1 MAQSADDELA
11 NLRAQRMAQIQAQLE
26 EQAAAQADAEIE
38 KETHNLIIGQN
49 GSGKSTLIGL
59 MTGIYKPNSG
69 EIIVSTKNFGYVG
82 PVPLIFEDTL
92 KNNLLYGVSEDV
104 NNQEI
109 ITLIRNFN
117 IFDSEEDIDL
127 NKKINSKVLSSGQ
140 MQKLSFIRAI
150 LLKPDIL
157 FLDESTSNLDKKSII
172 NIGKELRSLKNTIV
186 NITHKPEEFQYADN
200 IYEIEDGNINIL
212 NK

>member
-1 MAQSADDELA
+1 
-11 NLRAQRMAQIQAQLE
+11 
-26 EQAAAQADAEIE
+26 
-38 KETHNLIIGQN
+38 
-49 GSGKSTLIGL
+49 
-59 MTGIYKPNSG
+59 
-69 EIIVSTKNFGYVG
+69 
-82 PVPLIFEDTL
+82 
-92 KNNLLYGVSEDV
+92 
-104 NNQEI
+104 
-109 ITLIRNFN
+109 
-117 IFDSEEDIDL
+117 
-127 NKKINSKVLSSGQ
+127 

>member
-1 MAQSADDELA
+1 MS
-11 NLRAQRMAQIQAQLE
+11 I
-26 EQAAAQADAEIE
+26 EIE

>member
-1 MAQSADDELA
+1 MS
-11 NLRAQRMAQIQAQLE
+11 I
-26 EQAAAQADAEIE
+26 EIE

-157 FLDESTSNLDKKSII
+157 FLDESTSNLDKKASSTL
-172 NIGKELRSLKNTIV
+172 EKNLEV
-186 NITHKPEEFQYADN
+186 
-200 IYEIEDGNINIL
+200 
-212 NK
+212 